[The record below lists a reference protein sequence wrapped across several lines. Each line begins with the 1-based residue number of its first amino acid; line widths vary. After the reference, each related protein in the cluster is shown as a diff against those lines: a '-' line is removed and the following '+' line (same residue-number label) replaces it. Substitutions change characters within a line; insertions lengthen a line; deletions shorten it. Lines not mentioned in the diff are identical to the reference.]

1 MLDEKC
7 KGREITVCSIT
18 RSEIV
23 RILEVY
29 GVDLG
34 EWNKF
39 RQLDVIAGLDFYAL
53 QFRLARR

>member
-1 MLDEKC
+1 MLDERA
-7 KGREITVCSIT
+7 KGG
-18 RSEIV
+18 RSRLQHHGSKIV

-39 RQLDVIAGLDFYAL
+39 LQLDVIAGLDFYAL